1 MKWYKWNWWIIVS
14 MKIDMIYMNKS
25 IFNKVFIKD
34 VLKEDKILFKNR
46 RIIYK

>member
-1 MKWYKWNWWIIVS
+1 MKWYNGNWWIIVS